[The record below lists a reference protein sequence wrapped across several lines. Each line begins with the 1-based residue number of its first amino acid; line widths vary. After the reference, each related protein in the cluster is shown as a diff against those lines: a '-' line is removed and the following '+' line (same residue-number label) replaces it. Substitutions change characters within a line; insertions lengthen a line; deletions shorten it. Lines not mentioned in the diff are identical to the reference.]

1 MNVEELTLP
10 FVCWGGDTG
19 SEEIPHQASS
29 LPTLT
34 VRKGVYR
41 VMSLGELALC
51 ITSHSTWESELCT

>member
-1 MNVEELTLP
+1 M
-10 FVCWGGDTG
+10 G
-19 SEEIPHQASS
+19 SEEIPHKASS